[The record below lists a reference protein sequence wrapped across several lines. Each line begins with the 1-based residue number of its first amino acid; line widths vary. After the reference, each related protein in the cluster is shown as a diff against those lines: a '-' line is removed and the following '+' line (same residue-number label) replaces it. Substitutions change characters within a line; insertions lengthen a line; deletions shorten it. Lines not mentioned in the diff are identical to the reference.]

1 MKAVAIVESKHW
13 VNVWSL
19 FRTADGLGFDKM
31 YVVDLRLSSI
41 PRMNRR
47 KIDLDRPPHDKIVLL
62 SRAEFLEVIPEYDAV
77 SMELTEDAQDLMD
90 YEWGEK
96 PLVIVGPEDGN
107 IPEEILEIT
116 DQVKVPM
123 QGLVRCFNV
132 ACAGSIAMYDAI
144 RGSTPEVVMDG

>member
-19 FRTADGLGFDKM
+19 FRTADGLGFDKI
-31 YVVDLRLSSI
+31 YVVDLRMSAI

-47 KIDLDRPPHDKIVLL
+47 KIELDKPPNDKIELV
-62 SRAEFLEVIPEYDAV
+62 SHNEFLKIIPEYDAV
-77 SMELTEDAQDLMD
+77 SMELTEGAQNLMD
-90 YEWGEK
+90 YEWGEN
-96 PLVIVGPEDGN
+96 PLIIVGPEDGN
-107 IPEEILEIT
+107 IPDDILAMS

-123 QGLVRCFNV
+123 QGLIRCFNV

-144 RGSTPEVVMDG
+144 RGSTSTVRSEE